1 MKMKVRS
8 IYKSLV
14 QFFDVIFIMVLCFIT
29 LFSTMIM
36 RGAVI
41 VGSNSGAGMEY
52 SFDIT
57 TFGIVAA
64 GLVIYLWFILPQSD
78 KELKRMILE
87 IYYAD
92 KKNSENK

>member
-1 MKMKVRS
+1 
-8 IYKSLV
+8 
-14 QFFDVIFIMVLCFIT
+14 
-29 LFSTMIM
+29 MIM